1 MNMFYHQPASK
12 WVEGL
17 PQGNGRLGIMPFGGV
32 AQERVAL
39 NEDTLWSGYP
49 GNHIIPGSTEHIR
62 KAQALVLEGKAQEAE
77 EELRAH
83 VLGAFAES
91 YMPLGDLLLTFP
103 ALAGGED
110 TGYCRELCLEDGTA
124 VTRFEMQGT
133 GYSRTTFVSHP
144 QQMICLRMTADRPV
158 LAAVIRLTSQLR
170 HQVLAQG
177 REMVMTTRCPSCALP
192 NYFDSSPGAITYDD
206 APEKQGISAT
216 TILRAAT
223 DGQLAPDGDHLTIS
237 GATWL
242 ELRLAC
248 RSNFEA
254 YDKFPGHS
262 PVDHAALAR
271 EDLAAAESMDFASLL
286 RAHREDFTALM
297 TRQAIALDGESHDEL
312 PTDERLRRYSDGGED
327 VSLPILLYQFG
338 RYLLVSGS
346 RPGTRALNLQ
356 GIWNDMLQPPWSSN
370 YTTNIN
376 TEMNYWPAEICNLPG
391 VAEPLFDLLDC
402 LSVTGGK
409 VAQELFHARGA
420 VVNHNTDLWGHA
432 TPVGFKREGAAVYA
446 WWPMAY
452 GWLSGHLFEHYI
464 YTGDQAFLQQRA
476 LPVLRKAAQFFI
488 DTVSADE
495 NGYLTLRPA
504 TSPEN
509 RYVLEGWRGAVA
521 ADTTMTDE
529 IIREVLGNYLTALSH
544 LGLHEPDED
553 AARHVLAHTPP
564 YRIGQDGRLLE
575 WDADY
580 EEVDPQ
586 HRHLSPLCGLFPG
599 HLISEDSDPRL
610 LAAVRAMLDRRGNG
624 GTGWSLG
631 WKVNIWARL
640 RDGDH
645 ALSLLRRQLHAVDPG
660 ETRTL
665 SGGGSYINLLCA
677 HPPFQI
683 DGNFAAASGV
693 PRLLADSALDEIT
706 LLPALPSSWRNVT
719 ARGLRVANGYTVD
732 LTVQEGR
739 LTYLRLV
746 SGSGR
751 PTTLR
756 LGDRRVTLTL
766 APGAEIVNP
775 AELMP

>member
-1 MNMFYHQPASK
+1 MRLFYHQPAPR

-17 PQGNGRLGIMPFGGV
+17 PQGNGRLGVMTLGGV
-32 AQERVAL
+32 AQERIAL
-39 NEDTLWSGYP
+39 NEDTLWSGHP
-49 GNHIIPGSTEHIR
+49 GNHIIPGSDEHIQ
-62 KAQALVLEGKAQEAE
+62 KAQALVLAGRAREAE

-83 VLGAFAES
+83 VLGAFTES
-91 YMPLGDLLLTFP
+91 YMPLGDLTLTFP
-103 ALAGGED
+103 GLAEGEAD
-110 TGYCRELCLEDGTA
+110 GYCRELCLEDGTA
-124 VTRFEMQGT
+124 VTRFAMQGVA
-133 GYSRTTFVSHP
+133 YARTTFVSHP
-144 QQMICLRMTADRPV
+144 QQMVCLRMTADQPV

-170 HQVLAQG
+170 HQVRADGCEL
-177 REMVMTTRCPSCALP
+177 VMTTRCPSRALP
-192 NYFDSSPGAITYDD
+192 SYVDTSPEAIDYDD

-223 DGQLAPDGDHLTIS
+223 DGQLTAEADSLAVT

-242 ELRLAC
+242 ELRLVC

-254 YDKFPGHS
+254 FDQYPGLS
-262 PVDHAALAR
+262 RVDHAALAQA
-271 EDLAAAESMDFASLL
+271 DLAAAESMDFASLL

-297 TRQAIALDGESHDEL
+297 ARQAITLDGESHDDL

-327 VSLPILLYQFG
+327 AALPLLLYQFG

-376 TEMNYWPAEICNLPG
+376 TEMNYWPAEICNVPG
-391 VAEPLFDLLDC
+391 VVEPLFDLLDC

-432 TPVGFKREGAAVYA
+432 TPVGFKREGAAVYG

-464 YTGDQAFLQQRA
+464 YTGDQAFLEQRA

-495 NGYLTLRPA
+495 NGYLTMRPA

-529 IIREVLGNYLTALSH
+529 IIREVLGNYLTALEH
-544 LGLHEPDED
+544 LSLHEPDEE

-580 EEVDPQ
+580 EEAEPQ

-610 LAAVRAMLDRRGNG
+610 LAAVRAMLDRRGDG

-645 ALSLLRRQLHAVDPG
+645 ALSLLRRQLHAVDPC
-660 ETRTL
+660 ETHAL

-706 LLPALPSSWRNVT
+706 LLPALPSSWRNVA
-719 ARGLRVANGYTVD
+719 ARGLQAANGYNVD

-746 SGSGR
+746 AGSGR

-756 LGDRRVTLTL
+756 LGDRRVTLTM

>member
-1 MNMFYHQPASK
+1 MRLFYHQPAPR

-17 PQGNGRLGIMPFGGV
+17 PQGNGRLGVMTLGGV
-32 AQERVAL
+32 AQERIAL
-39 NEDTLWSGYP
+39 NEDTLWSGHP
-49 GNHIIPGSTEHIR
+49 GNHIIPCSDEHIQ
-62 KAQALVLEGKAQEAE
+62 KAQALVLAGRAREAE

-83 VLGAFAES
+83 VLGAFTES
-91 YMPLGDLLLTFP
+91 YMPLGDLTLTFP
-103 ALAGGED
+103 GLAERETD
-110 TGYCRELCLEDGTA
+110 HYCRELCLEDGTA
-124 VTRFEMQGT
+124 VTRFAMQGVA
-133 GYSRTTFVSHP
+133 YARTTFVSHP
-144 QQMICLRMTADRPV
+144 QQMVCLRMTADQPV

-170 HQVLAQG
+170 HQVRADGCEL
-177 REMVMTTRCPSCALP
+177 VMTTRCPSRALP
-192 NYFDSSPGAITYDD
+192 SYVDTSPEAITYDD
-206 APEKQGISAT
+206 APEQQGISAT
-216 TILRAAT
+216 TILRADT
-223 DGQLAPDGDHLTIS
+223 DGRLTAETDSLAVTD
-237 GATWL
+237 ATWL
-242 ELRLAC
+242 ELRLVC

-254 YDKFPGHS
+254 FDRYPGLS
-262 PVDHAALAR
+262 RVDHAALAQA
-271 EDLAAAESMDFASLL
+271 DLAAAESMDFASLL
-286 RAHREDFTALM
+286 RAHQEDFTALM
-297 TRQAIALDGESHDEL
+297 TRQAITLDGESHDDL
-312 PTDERLRRYSDGGED
+312 PTDERLRRYSAGGED
-327 VSLPILLYQFG
+327 AALPILLYQFG

-356 GIWNDMLQPPWSSN
+356 GIWNDMLQPPWSST

-376 TEMNYWPAEICNLPG
+376 TEMNYWPADICNLPG
-391 VAEPLFDLLDC
+391 IAEPLFDLLDC
-402 LSVTGGK
+402 LSVTGGE
-409 VAQELFHARGA
+409 VANALFHARGA
-420 VVNHNTDLWGHA
+420 AVNHNTDLWGHA
-432 TPVGFKREGAAVYA
+432 TPVGMHREGSAVYG

-464 YTGDQAFLQQRA
+464 YTGDQAFLEQRA

-488 DTVSADE
+488 DTVRADE

-509 RYVLEGWRGAVA
+509 RYVLDGQRVAVA
-521 ADTTMTDE
+521 SATTMTDE

-580 EEVDPQ
+580 EEAEPQ

-610 LAAVRAMLDRRGNG
+610 LAAVRAMLDRRGDG

-645 ALSLLRRQLHAVDPG
+645 ALSLLRRQLHAVDPC
-660 ETRTL
+660 ETHAL

-693 PRLLADSALDEIT
+693 PRLLADSAMDEIT
-706 LLPALPSSWRNVT
+706 LLPALPSSWRNVA
-719 ARGLRVANGYTVD
+719 ARGLQAANGYTVD

-746 SGSGR
+746 AGSGR

-756 LGDRRVTLTL
+756 LGDRRVTLTM

>member
-1 MNMFYHQPASK
+1 MRLFYHQPAPR

-17 PQGNGRLGIMPFGGV
+17 PQGNGRLGIMALGGV
-32 AQERVAL
+32 AQERIAL
-39 NEDTLWSGYP
+39 NEDTLWSGHP
-49 GNHIIPGSTEHIR
+49 GNHIIPDSYEHVQQ
-62 KAQALVLEGKAQEAE
+62 AQALALAGRAREAE

-83 VLGAFAES
+83 VLGPFTES

-103 ALAGGED
+103 SLQEGEV
-110 TGYCRELCLEDGTA
+110 GRYCRELCLEDGTA
-124 VTRFEMQGT
+124 VTRFNIQGVA
-133 GYSRTTFVSHP
+133 YARTTFVSHP
-144 QQMICLRMTADRPV
+144 QQMVCLRMTADQPV
-158 LAAVIRLTSQLR
+158 LAADIRLTSQLR
-170 HQVLAQG
+170 HQVRAEGCEL
-177 REMVMTTRCPSCALP
+177 VMTTRCPSCALP
-192 NYFDSSPGAITYDD
+192 SYFDTSAGAIAYDD
-206 APEKQGISAT
+206 APDKQGISAST
-216 TILRAAT
+216 MLRAAT
-223 DGQLAPDGDHLTIS
+223 DGQLTAEADSLAVT

-242 ELRLAC
+242 ELRLVC

-254 YDKFPGHS
+254 YDQYPGLS
-262 PVDHAALAR
+262 RVDHAALAR
-271 EDLAAAESMDFASLL
+271 ADLAAAESMDFASLL
-286 RAHREDFTALM
+286 RAHREDFTGLM
-297 TRQAIALDGESHDEL
+297 ARQAIALDGESHDDL

-327 VSLPILLYQFG
+327 ASLPILLYQFG

-391 VAEPLFDLLDC
+391 VAEPLFDLMDR
-402 LSVTGGK
+402 LSVTGGE
-409 VAQELFHARGA
+409 VANALFHARGA
-420 VVNHNTDLWGHA
+420 AVNHNTDLWGHA
-432 TPVGFKREGAAVYA
+432 TPVGMHREGAAVYG

-495 NGYLTLRPA
+495 NGYLTMRPA

-529 IIREVLGNYLTALSH
+529 IIREVLGNYLTALEH
-544 LGLHEPDED
+544 LGLHEPDEE

-610 LAAVRAMLDRRGNG
+610 LAAVRAMLDRRGDG

-756 LGDRRVTLTL
+756 LGDRRATLTL

>member
-1 MNMFYHQPASK
+1 M
-12 WVEGL
+12 
-17 PQGNGRLGIMPFGGV
+17 
-32 AQERVAL
+32 
-39 NEDTLWSGYP
+39 
-49 GNHIIPGSTEHIR
+49 
-62 KAQALVLEGKAQEAE
+62 
-77 EELRAH
+77 
-83 VLGAFAES
+83 
-91 YMPLGDLLLTFP
+91 
-103 ALAGGED
+103 
-110 TGYCRELCLEDGTA
+110 
-124 VTRFEMQGT
+124 
-133 GYSRTTFVSHP
+133 
-144 QQMICLRMTADRPV
+144 
-158 LAAVIRLTSQLR
+158 
-170 HQVLAQG
+170 
-177 REMVMTTRCPSCALP
+177 
-192 NYFDSSPGAITYDD
+192 
-206 APEKQGISAT
+206 
-216 TILRAAT
+216 
-223 DGQLAPDGDHLTIS
+223 
-237 GATWL
+237 
-242 ELRLAC
+242 
-248 RSNFEA
+248 
-254 YDKFPGHS
+254 
-262 PVDHAALAR
+262 
-271 EDLAAAESMDFASLL
+271 
-286 RAHREDFTALM
+286 
-297 TRQAIALDGESHDEL
+297 
-312 PTDERLRRYSDGGED
+312 
-327 VSLPILLYQFG
+327 
-338 RYLLVSGS
+338 
-346 RPGTRALNLQ
+346 
-356 GIWNDMLQPPWSSN
+356 
-370 YTTNIN
+370 
-376 TEMNYWPAEICNLPG
+376 
-391 VAEPLFDLLDC
+391 FDLLDC
-402 LSVTGGK
+402 LSVTGGE
-409 VAQELFHARGA
+409 VANALFHARGA
-420 VVNHNTDLWGHA
+420 AVNHNTDLWGHA
-432 TPVGFKREGAAVYA
+432 TPVGMHREGSAVYG

-452 GWLSGHLFEHYI
+452 GWLSEHLFEHYI
-464 YTGDQAFLQQRA
+464 YTGDQAFLEQRA

-488 DTVSADE
+488 DTVRADE

-509 RYVLEGWRGAVA
+509 RYVLDGQRVAVA
-521 ADTTMTDE
+521 SATTMTDE

-645 ALSLLRRQLHAVDPG
+645 ALSLLRRQLHAVDPC
-660 ETRTL
+660 ETHAL

-706 LLPALPSSWRNVT
+706 LLPALPSSWRNVA
-719 ARGLRVANGYTVD
+719 ARGLRAANGYTVD

-746 SGSGR
+746 AGSGR

-756 LGDRRVTLTL
+756 LGDRRVTLTM